1 MPSRKINSTSFEW
14 DLVEEQDFSISWPE
28 ITDKSTCL
36 GIILS
41 TYTNHQQTSPS
52 SSGLSSQKRTKA
64 YKSHQKSTSS
74 MSCPH
79 LFRKHCRFLRRRR
92 GRHGRIARRLRR
104 GWRGWWHGCR
114 HGTWGALENA
124 PGVRCWK
131 HVGWRG
137 IWTFWCGVSEWL
149 LKISRTWEYKGC
161 QPTCSWYK
169 KSGCKCEQS
178 IWPLKVCQ
186 EKVWWH
192 PMAFKIHYSDTM
204 VALRRV
210 HSLLPS
216 LSQLPWPLTNS
227 KACLALTRYETP

>member
-1 MPSRKINSTSFEW
+1 M
-14 DLVEEQDFSISWPE
+14 
-28 ITDKSTCL
+28 
-36 GIILS
+36 LS
-41 TYTNHQQTSPS
+41 TYIRYINHQQTSPS

-74 MSCPH
+74 MSSPPLPQALPVSPPAARATRTDRPQAAQGLARPVTRVQTWLMRCAWE
-79 LFRKHCRFLRRRR
+79 RTRRALLKTR
-92 GRHGRIARRLRR
+92 GLARVWMSL
-104 GWRGWWHGCR
+104 
-114 HGTWGALENA
+114 A
-124 PGVRCWK
+124 
-131 HVGWRG
+131 WRG

-161 QPTCSWYK
+161 QPTCSWYR

-192 PMAFKIHYSDTM
+192 PMAFNIHYSDTM

-210 HSLLPS
+210 HSL
-216 LSQLPWPLTNS
+216 PWAS
-227 KACLALTRYETP
+227 CRGH